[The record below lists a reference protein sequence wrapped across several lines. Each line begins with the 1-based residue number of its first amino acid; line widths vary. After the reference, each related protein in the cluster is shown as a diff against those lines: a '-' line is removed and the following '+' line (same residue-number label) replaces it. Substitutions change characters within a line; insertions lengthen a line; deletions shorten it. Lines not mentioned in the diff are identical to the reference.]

1 MPGQQRTTFRTWED
15 ELAHRNKVIKKLEK
29 IQGLQALLDSWE
41 ATPQNSD
48 DYRAYLRT
56 LRQRLRS
63 AQTQYACMKH

>member
-1 MPGQQRTTFRTWED
+1 MGTQRTHFSSWNE
-15 ELAHRNKVIKKLEK
+15 ELHHRNKVIKKLEK

-41 ATPQNSD
+41 AQPQDSD

-56 LRQRLRS
+56 LKQRLRT